1 MVTLLAHIGSEV
13 THWVALDLLIPQA
26 LRRIV
31 TVLLRI
37 IGALDGVEP
46 DHTRGFLLNQV
57 LGQLGQSGF
66 ISKRYNH
73 LKVIEP

>member
-31 TVLLRI
+31 AVLLRI
-37 IGALDGVEP
+37 TGALDGVEP